1 MAKRINYGDSI
12 YLIHEMIR
20 SVHCGLALEIEPR
33 VFNEKLIDDLF
44 FIDRVLEMIFES
56 LKKNPML
63 IIRDEHLRQT
73 LRAKQ
78 DFLDILDTIL
88 SVDYRGALDFSQV
101 TDRLQHCR
109 DEHRSSVD
117 EIRRLAEEN
126 STEQNPEDQIST
138 TELEFLLN
146 DNDG

>member
-20 SVHCGLALEIEPR
+20 TIQCGLALEIESS
-33 VFNEKLIDDLF
+33 VFNEKLIDDIF
-44 FIDRVLEMIFES
+44 FIDRVLEMVYES
-56 LKKNPML
+56 LQKNPML

-88 SVDYRGALDFSQV
+88 SKDYGGPLDFSKV
-101 TDRLQHCR
+101 SDRLQSCR
-109 DEHRSSVD
+109 REHHEHID
-117 EIRRLAEEN
+117 EIRRLAEKNPSEP
-126 STEQNPEDQIST
+126 NPEDQISP
-138 TELEFLLN
+138 TELEFLLGDA
-146 DNDG
+146 DN